1 MIIEIEARSGFC
13 FGVAH
18 AVEAAEKALQQDGE
32 LFCLGEIV
40 HNREEI
46 KRLQEKGM
54 KVAAHAEL
62 NTLKGKSL
70 LIRAHG
76 EPPETYQTIRESDIK
91 LIDATCPVVLKLQ
104 KRVKKAWEENPGVQI
119 VIYGKPGHP
128 EVVSL
133 SGQTGH
139 QAIVVAD
146 NFEGLEKID
155 FNKPIELFCQTTQS
169 MEGFRKL
176 VLEIENRLKALNFNH
191 SEVFTV
197 HDTICRQVSRRG
209 PAIIKFA
216 QSHDVVIFVSGA
228 NSSNGRYLFGLCKDA
243 NTNSFWV
250 QNETELIEDWFNG
263 ARSTGISG
271 ATSTPRWQME
281 KIAEAIMKLQQSA

>member
-13 FGVAH
+13 FGVAR
-18 AVEAAEKALQQDGE
+18 AVETAEKAMERDGA

-40 HNREEI
+40 HNPGEI
-46 KRLQEKGM
+46 KRLQGKGM
-54 KVAAHAEL
+54 KVASHGEL
-62 NTLKGKSL
+62 KSLSGKSL

-91 LIDATCPVVLKLQ
+91 LIDATCPVVIKLQ
-104 KRVKKAWEENPGVQI
+104 QRVKKAWEENPGKQI

-133 SGQTGH
+133 SGQTAY
-139 QAIVVAD
+139 QAIVVDD
-146 NFEGLEKID
+146 NNEGLEKVD

-169 MEGFRKL
+169 MDGFRRL
-176 VLEIENRLKALNFNH
+176 VLEIERRLKALNVIP
-191 SEVFTV
+191 SEVFTA

-209 PAIIKFA
+209 PGIKKFA

-228 NSSNGRYLFGLCKDA
+228 NSSNGRFLFGLCKDVNA
-243 NTNSFWV
+243 NSFWV
-250 QNETELIEDWFNG
+250 QNETDLKEDWLKG
-263 ARSTGISG
+263 AHSIGISG
-271 ATSTPRWQME
+271 ATSTPQWQLE
-281 KIAEAIMKLQQSA
+281 KVADAIKNFNN

>member
-13 FGVAH
+13 FGVAR
-18 AVEAAEKALQQDGE
+18 AVEAAEKAIQHEGE

-46 KRLQEKGM
+46 KRLQGKGM
-54 KVAAHAEL
+54 KVATQGEL
-62 NTLKGKSL
+62 KSLSGKSL

-76 EPPETYQTIRESDIK
+76 EPPETYETIRESDIK

-104 KRVKKAWEENPGVQI
+104 QRVKTAWEENPGKQI

-133 SGQTGH
+133 SGQTAY

-146 NFEGLEKID
+146 NLEGLEKID

-176 VLEIENRLKALNFNH
+176 VLEIENRLKALNVNP
-191 SEVFTV
+191 SEVFFA

-209 PAIIKFA
+209 PAIKKFA

-243 NTNSFWV
+243 NANSFWV
-250 QNETELIEDWFNG
+250 QNETELKKDWLKG
-263 ARSTGISG
+263 ARSIGISG

-281 KIAEAIMKLQQSA
+281 KVAEAIKNFNN